1 MLTDYIATNFND
13 GHNYLTN
20 GYYWTPA
27 DYASGAIRNYEN
39 ETETRIVGW
48 YQGDLDMG
56 GSSTLMP
63 VEQKNAGQLGLYDMS
78 GNVWEWC
85 FTVNGS
91 N

>member
-1 MLTDYIATNFND
+1 
-13 GHNYLTN
+13 
-20 GYYWTPA
+20 
-27 DYASGAIRNYEN
+27 
-39 ETETRIVGW
+39 RIVGW

-91 N
+91 NRVVRGGIWQSSAYYLRVGYWVDHVPYGGGDNIGFRFARTAD